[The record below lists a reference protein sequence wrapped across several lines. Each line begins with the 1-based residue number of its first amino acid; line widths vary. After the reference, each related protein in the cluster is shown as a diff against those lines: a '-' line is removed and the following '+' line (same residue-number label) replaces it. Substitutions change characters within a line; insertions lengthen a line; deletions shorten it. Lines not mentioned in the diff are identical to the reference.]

1 MRFSLR
7 LIVFSRLEMCLEP
20 FAILP
25 LTMKQSYSRSS
36 IRKHGHAIL
45 IVFLALWSGM
55 VAPSYGQ
62 KPPSGLDRDRGRAML
77 STIKDDLKKNYY
89 DPGLHGMDIDVRFKV
104 ADEKIKQA
112 QSLGQIF
119 GIIGQVLIELE
130 DSHTFFLPPGRTTRT
145 EYGWQMQTIGDKC
158 YVTAVKP
165 GSDAAAKGLKEGD
178 EIYSIDGRQPT
189 RGNMWK
195 LKYLYHVLRPQPGMR
210 LVVIK
215 PDGKQQQLDVLAKV
229 QEHKRL
235 VDLTSGNDIWNLIR
249 ESENESRLH
258 RHRYGSFGEDLFV
271 WKMPEFDLP
280 KEGVDD
286 LVDKFRKKKGLILD
300 LRGNPG
306 GYEES
311 LLRLISN
318 LFDHDVRV
326 GDLKRRKETKPL
338 LTKTRGDRTFAGKLV
353 VLIDSE
359 SGSAAELFARVVQL
373 EKRGTVI
380 GDVSPGAVMRARDF
394 SHELGIDI
402 VAFYGVSITDADIIM
417 TDSKSLEHVGVIP
430 DEIRLPSASD
440 LAAKRDPVLAYA
452 ASLLGVT
459 ISPEKAGEL
468 FPLEWRK

>member
-7 LIVFSRLEMCLEP
+7 VIVFPRLEMCLGP
-20 FAILP
+20 FALLP
-25 LTMKQSYSRSS
+25 LTVKQSDSRSS
-36 IRKHGHAIL
+36 NRKHGQAFL
-45 IVFLALWSGM
+45 IVFLALWSGLAM
-55 VAPSYGQ
+55 PSYGQ
-62 KPPSGLDRDRGRAML
+62 QPPSGLDRDRGRAML

-89 DPGLHGMDIDVRFKV
+89 DPGFHGMDIDVRFKV

-119 GIIGQVLIELE
+119 GIIAQVLVELE

-145 EYGWQMQTIGDKC
+145 EYGWQMQVIGGKC

-178 EIYSIDGRQPT
+178 EIYSIDGRTPG
-189 RGNMWK
+189 RENMWK
-195 LKYLYHVLRPQPGMR
+195 LKYLYHTLRPQPGMR

-215 PDGKQQQLDVLAKV
+215 PDGKQQQLDVIAKV
-229 QEHKRL
+229 REGKRMI
-235 VDLTSGNDIWNLIR
+235 DLTGNDIFDLIR

-258 RHRYGSFGEDLFV
+258 RHRYVLLGEDLFV
-271 WKMPEFDLP
+271 WKMPEFDLLR
-280 KEGVDD
+280 EDVDN
-286 LVDKFRKKKGLILD
+286 LVDKFRKKKTLILD

-306 GYEES
+306 GYEEA

-318 LFDHDVRV
+318 LFDHDVKV
-326 GDLKRRKETKPL
+326 GELTRRKETKPL
-338 LTKTRGDRTFAGKLV
+338 QAKTRGERSFAGKLI

-380 GDVSPGAVMRARDF
+380 GDVSAGAVMRAKGL
-394 SHELGIDI
+394 SHELGVDI
-402 VAFYGVSITDADIIM
+402 VVFYGDSITDADIIM
-417 TDSKSLEHVGVIP
+417 TDGKSLERVGVTP
-430 DEIRLPSASD
+430 DEIRLPSGSD

-452 ASLLGVT
+452 ASLLGIT